1 MDKLIKHFN
10 DIDTSF
16 KAMKYITTLS
26 LVVSAVIGL
35 GSVLLYINKTSA
47 LTDTIYV
54 VDRASAVMASRTP
67 EEGYRDIEANDHVLR
82 FHELMLNITPNA
94 ESIKRNLDRALIL
107 SDKSAYDYY
116 MDLSEKGFYQRMI
129 SANITQEFVPD
140 SVKVDL
146 DSYPYKVRTYGKLYL
161 MRESNINLY
170 EFESQGQLVEVERS
184 PSNPHGLMLEK
195 FHVSRNENIGTR
207 RRN

>member
-10 DIDTSF
+10 DIEQSF
-16 KAMKYITTLS
+16 KVMKYITTLA
-26 LVVSAVIGL
+26 LGTAAVVIL
-35 GSVLLYINKTSA
+35 GAMLLYTNRTQS

-54 VDRASAVMASRTP
+54 VDRGSAVMANRSH
-67 EEGYRDIEANDHVLR
+67 EDGYRDIEADDHVLR
-82 FHELMLNITPNA
+82 FHELMLNVTPNA
-94 ESIKRNLDRALIL
+94 ESIKRNIDRALIL
-107 SDKSAYDYY
+107 CDKSAYDYY

-129 SANITQEFVPD
+129 SANITQEFVAD
-140 SVKVDL
+140 SVRVNME
-146 DSYPYKVRTYGKLYL
+146 SYPYKVTTYGKLYL

-195 FHVSRNENIGTR
+195 FHVTRNENIGSR

>member
-10 DIDTSF
+10 DIDQSF
-16 KAMKYITTLS
+16 KAMKWVTAIALAA
-26 LVVSAVIGL
+26 SAVAML
-35 GSVLLYINKTSA
+35 GTVLLYISKTEA
-47 LTDTIYV
+47 LTGTIYV
-54 VDRASAVMASRTP
+54 VDRGSAVMASRTH
-67 EEGYRDIEANDHVLR
+67 EDGYRDIEADDHVLR
-82 FHELMLNITPNA
+82 FHELMLNVTPNA

-129 SANITQEFVPD
+129 SANITQEFVAD
-140 SVKVDL
+140 SVRVDL
-146 DSYPYKVRTYGKLYL
+146 QSYPYRVRTYGKLYL

-170 EFESQGQLVEVERS
+170 EFESEAQLVEVERS

-195 FHVSRNENIGTR
+195 FHVTRNENIGSR

>member
-10 DIDTSF
+10 DIDQSF
-16 KAMKYITTLS
+16 KAMKWVTALALGAAVVAMLGTA
-26 LVVSAVIGL
+26 LVF
-35 GSVLLYINKTSA
+35 INKTSS

-54 VDRASAVMASRTP
+54 VDRGSAVMASRTP
-67 EEGYRDIEANDHVLR
+67 EDGYRDIEADDHVLR
-82 FHELMLNITPNA
+82 FHELMLNVTPNA
-94 ESIKRNLDRALIL
+94 ESIKRNIDRALIL
-107 SDKSAYDYY
+107 CDKSAYDYY

-129 SANITQEFVPD
+129 SANITQEFVAD
-140 SVKVDL
+140 SVRVNM
-146 DSYPYKVRTYGKLYL
+146 DSYPYKVTTYGKLYL

-195 FHVSRNENIGTR
+195 FHVTRNENIGSR

>member
-10 DIDTSF
+10 DIDQSF
-16 KAMKYITTLS
+16 KAMKWVTALALGVAVVAMLGTA
-26 LVVSAVIGL
+26 LVFIS
-35 GSVLLYINKTSA
+35 KTSS
-47 LTDTIYV
+47 LPDTIYV
-54 VDRASAVMASRTP
+54 VDKGSAVMANRSP
-67 EEGYRDIEANDHVLR
+67 EDGYRDIEADDHVLR
-82 FHELMLNITPNA
+82 FHELMLNVTPNA
-94 ESIKRNLDRALIL
+94 ESIKRNIDRALIL
-107 SDKSAYDYY
+107 CDKSAYDYY

-129 SANITQEFVPD
+129 SANITQEFVAD
-140 SVKVDL
+140 SVRVNME
-146 DSYPYKVRTYGKLYL
+146 SYPYKVTTYGKLYL

-195 FHVSRNENIGTR
+195 FHVTRNENIGSR

>member
-10 DIDTSF
+10 DIDQSF
-16 KAMKYITTLS
+16 KAMKWVTALALGAAVVAMLGTA
-26 LVVSAVIGL
+26 LVF
-35 GSVLLYINKTSA
+35 INKTSS

-54 VDRASAVMASRTP
+54 VDRGSAVMANRSP
-67 EEGYRDIEANDHVLR
+67 EDGYRDIEADDHVLR
-82 FHELMLNITPNA
+82 FHELMLNVTPNA

-129 SANITQEFVPD
+129 SANITQEFVAD
-140 SVKVDL
+140 SVKVNME
-146 DSYPYKVRTYGKLYL
+146 SYPYKVRTYGKLYL

-170 EFESQGQLVEVERS
+170 EFESEGLLVEVERS

-195 FHVSRNENIGTR
+195 FHVTRNENIGSR

>member
-10 DIDTSF
+10 DIDQSF
-16 KAMKYITTLS
+16 KAMKWVTS
-26 LVVSAVIGL
+26 LALGAAVVAML
-35 GSVLLYINKTSA
+35 GTALVFINKTSS
-47 LTDTIYV
+47 LSDTIYV
-54 VDRASAVMASRTP
+54 VDRGSAVMANRSP
-67 EEGYRDIEANDHVLR
+67 EDGYRDIEADDHVLR
-82 FHELMLNITPNA
+82 FHELMLNVTPNA
-94 ESIKRNLDRALIL
+94 ESIKRNIDRALIL
-107 SDKSAYDYY
+107 CDKSAYDYY

-129 SANITQEFVPD
+129 SANITQEFVAD
-140 SVKVDL
+140 SVKVNME
-146 DSYPYKVRTYGKLYL
+146 SYPYKVTTYGKLYL

-195 FHVSRNENIGTR
+195 FHVTRNENIGSR

>member
-10 DIDTSF
+10 DIEQSF
-16 KAMKYITTLS
+16 KVMKDITTLA
-26 LVVSAVIGL
+26 LGTAAVVIL
-35 GSVLLYINKTSA
+35 GAMLLYTDRTQS

-54 VDRASAVMASRTP
+54 VDRGSAVMASRTP
-67 EEGYRDIEANDHVLR
+67 EDGYRDIEADDHVLR
-82 FHELMLNITPNA
+82 FHELMLNVTPNA

-129 SANITQEFVPD
+129 SATITQEFVAD
-140 SVKVDL
+140 SVKVNME
-146 DSYPYKVRTYGKLYL
+146 SYPYKVRTYGKLYL
-161 MRESNINLY
+161 MRESKINLY
-170 EFESQGQLVEVERS
+170 EFESEGQLVEVERS

-195 FHVSRNENIGTR
+195 FHVTRNENIGSR

>member
-10 DIDTSF
+10 DIDQSF
-16 KAMKYITTLS
+16 KAMKWVTAIALAA
-26 LVVSAVIGL
+26 SAVAML
-35 GSVLLYINKTSA
+35 GTVLLYISKTEE
-47 LTDTIYV
+47 LTGNIYV
-54 VDRASAVMASRTP
+54 VDRGSAVMASRTP
-67 EEGYRDIEANDHVLR
+67 EDGYRDIEADDHVLR
-82 FHELMLNITPNA
+82 FHELMLNVTPNA

-129 SANITQEFVPD
+129 SANITQEFVAD
-140 SVKVDL
+140 SVRVDL
-146 DSYPYKVRTYGKLYL
+146 QSYPYRVRTYGKLYL

-170 EFESQGQLVEVERS
+170 EFESEAQLVEVERS

-195 FHVSRNENIGTR
+195 FHVTRNENIGSR

>member
-10 DIDTSF
+10 DIDQSF
-16 KAMKYITTLS
+16 KAMKWVTS
-26 LVVSAVIGL
+26 LALGAAVVAML
-35 GSVLLYINKTSA
+35 GTALVFINKTSS

-54 VDRASAVMASRTP
+54 VDRGSAVMANRSP
-67 EEGYRDIEANDHVLR
+67 EDGYRDIEADDHVLR
-82 FHELMLNITPNA
+82 FHELMLNVTPNA
-94 ESIKRNLDRALIL
+94 ESIKRNIDRALIL
-107 SDKSAYDYY
+107 CDKSAYDYY

-129 SANITQEFVPD
+129 SANITQEFVAD
-140 SVKVDL
+140 SVRVNME
-146 DSYPYKVRTYGKLYL
+146 SYPYKVTTYGKLYL

-170 EFESQGQLVEVERS
+170 EFESQGQLVEVARS

-195 FHVSRNENIGTR
+195 FHVPRNENIGSR

>member
-10 DIDTSF
+10 DVNQSF
-16 KAMKYITTLS
+16 KAMKWVTALALAAAVVTLLGTL
-26 LVVSAVIGL
+26 LV
-35 GSVLLYINKTSA
+35 YINKTSS
-47 LTDTIYV
+47 LTETIYV
-54 VDRASAVMASRTP
+54 VDRGSAVMASRSH
-67 EEGYRDIEANDHVLR
+67 EDGYKDIEANDHVLR
-82 FHELMLNITPNA
+82 FHELMLNVTPNA

-107 SDKSAYDYY
+107 CDKSAYDYY
-116 MDLSEKGFYQRMI
+116 MDLSEKGFYQRMV
-129 SANITQEFVPD
+129 SANITQEFVAD

-146 DSYPYKVRTYGKLYL
+146 ESYPYKVRTYGKLYL

-170 EFESQGQLVEVERS
+170 EFESQGQLIEVERS

-195 FHVSRNENIGTR
+195 FHVSRNENIGSR

>member
-10 DIDTSF
+10 DIDQSF
-16 KAMKYITTLS
+16 KAMKWVTAIALAA
-26 LVVSAVIGL
+26 SAVAML
-35 GSVLLYINKTSA
+35 GTVLLYISKTEA
-47 LTDTIYV
+47 LTGTIYV
-54 VDRASAVMASRTP
+54 VDRGSAVMASRTP
-67 EEGYRDIEANDHVLR
+67 EDGYRDIEADDHVLR
-82 FHELMLNITPNA
+82 FHELMLNVTPNA

-129 SANITQEFVPD
+129 SANITQEFVAD
-140 SVKVDL
+140 SVRVDL
-146 DSYPYKVRTYGKLYL
+146 QSYPYRVRTYGKLYL

-170 EFESQGQLVEVERS
+170 EFESEAQLVEVERS

-195 FHVSRNENIGTR
+195 FHVTRNENIGSR

>member
-1 MDKLIKHFN
+1 MDKLINHFN
-10 DIDTSF
+10 SIDTSF
-16 KAMKYITTLS
+16 KVMKFTTVLT
-26 LVVSAVIGL
+26 LVAAALVAL
-35 GSVLLYINKTSA
+35 GSVLIYTYKTGA
-47 LTDTIYV
+47 LMDTIYV
-54 VDRASAVMASRTP
+54 VDRGSAVMASRA
-67 EEGYRDIEANDHVLR
+67 EEDNYRDIEANDHVLR
-82 FHELMLNITPNA
+82 FHELMLNVTPNA

-129 SANITQEFVPD
+129 SANITQEFVAD

-146 DSYPYKVRTYGKLYL
+146 DSYPYKVTTYGKLYL

-195 FHVSRNENIGTR
+195 FHVTRNENIGTR
-207 RRN
+207 KRN

>member
-10 DIDTSF
+10 DIEQSF
-16 KAMKYITTLS
+16 KVMKYITTMALGTAA
-26 LVVSAVIGL
+26 VVIL
-35 GSVLLYINKTSA
+35 GAMLLYTNRTQS

-54 VDRASAVMASRTP
+54 VDRGSAVMANRSP
-67 EEGYRDIEANDHVLR
+67 EDGYRDIEADDHVLR
-82 FHELMLNITPNA
+82 FHELMLNVTPNA
-94 ESIKRNLDRALIL
+94 ESIKRNIDRALIL
-107 SDKSAYDYY
+107 CDKSAYDYY

-129 SANITQEFVPD
+129 SANITQEFVAD
-140 SVKVDL
+140 SVRVNME
-146 DSYPYKVRTYGKLYL
+146 SYPYKVTTYGKLYL

-170 EFESQGQLVEVERS
+170 EFESEGQLVEVERS

-195 FHVSRNENIGTR
+195 FHVTRNENIGSR

>member
-10 DIDTSF
+10 DIDQSF
-16 KAMKYITTLS
+16 KAMKWVTAIALAA
-26 LVVSAVIGL
+26 SAVAML
-35 GSVLLYINKTSA
+35 GTVLLYISKTEA
-47 LTDTIYV
+47 LTGTIYV
-54 VDRASAVMASRTP
+54 VDRGSAVMASRTH
-67 EEGYRDIEANDHVLR
+67 EDGYRDIEANDHVLR
-82 FHELMLNITPNA
+82 FHELMLNITPNS

-107 SDKSAYDYY
+107 CDKSAYDYY
-116 MDLSEKGFYQRMI
+116 MDLAEKGFYQRMI
-129 SANITQEFVPD
+129 SANITQEFVAD

-146 DSYPYKVRTYGKLYL
+146 ESYPYKVRTYGKLYL

-170 EFESQGQLVEVERS
+170 EFESEAQLVEVERS

-195 FHVSRNENIGTR
+195 FHVTRNENIGSR

>member
-35 GSVLLYINKTSA
+35 GSVLLYINKTSK

-170 EFESQGQLVEVERS
+170 EFESEGQLVEVERS

-195 FHVSRNENIGTR
+195 FHVSRNENVGTR

>member
-10 DIDTSF
+10 DIDQSF
-16 KAMKYITTLS
+16 KAMKWVTAL
-26 LVVSAVIGL
+26 AL
-35 GSVLLYINKTSA
+35 GAAGVAMLGTAQVFINKTSS

-54 VDRASAVMASRTP
+54 VDRGSAVMASRTP
-67 EEGYRDIEANDHVLR
+67 EDGYRDIEADDHVLR
-82 FHELMLNITPNA
+82 FHELMLNVTPNA

-129 SANITQEFVPD
+129 SANITQEFVAD
-140 SVKVDL
+140 SVKVNME
-146 DSYPYKVRTYGKLYL
+146 SYPYKVRTYGKLYL

-170 EFESQGQLVEVERS
+170 EFESEGQLVEVERS

-195 FHVSRNENIGTR
+195 FHVTRNENIGSR

>member
-10 DIDTSF
+10 DIDLSF
-16 KAMKYITTLS
+16 KAMKWVTALALGAAVVAMLGTA
-26 LVVSAVIGL
+26 LVFIS
-35 GSVLLYINKTSA
+35 KTSS

-54 VDRASAVMASRTP
+54 VDRGSAVMANRSH
-67 EEGYRDIEANDHVLR
+67 EDGYRDIEADDHVLR
-82 FHELMLNITPNA
+82 FHELMLNVTPNA
-94 ESIKRNLDRALIL
+94 ESIKRNIDRALIL
-107 SDKSAYDYY
+107 CDKSAYDYY

-129 SANITQEFVPD
+129 SANITQEFVAD
-140 SVKVDL
+140 SVRVNME
-146 DSYPYKVRTYGKLYL
+146 SYPYKVTTYGKLYL

-195 FHVSRNENIGTR
+195 FHVIRNENIGSR

>member
-10 DIDTSF
+10 DIDQSF
-16 KAMKYITTLS
+16 KAMKWVTS
-26 LVVSAVIGL
+26 LALGAAVVAML
-35 GSVLLYINKTSA
+35 GTALVFINKTSS

-54 VDRASAVMASRTP
+54 VDRGSAVMASRTP
-67 EEGYRDIEANDHVLR
+67 EDGYRDIEADDHVLR
-82 FHELMLNITPNA
+82 FHELMLNVTPNA

-129 SANITQEFVPD
+129 SANITQEFVAD
-140 SVKVDL
+140 SVKVNME
-146 DSYPYKVRTYGKLYL
+146 SYPYKVRTYGKLYL

-170 EFESQGQLVEVERS
+170 EFESEGQLVEVERS

-195 FHVSRNENIGTR
+195 FHVTRNENIGSR

>member
-10 DIDTSF
+10 DIDQSF
-16 KAMKYITTLS
+16 KAMKWVTALALGAAVVAMLGTA
-26 LVVSAVIGL
+26 LVFIS
-35 GSVLLYINKTSA
+35 KTSS

-54 VDRASAVMASRTP
+54 VDRGSAGMASRTP
-67 EEGYRDIEANDHVLR
+67 EDGYRDIEADDHVLR
-82 FHELMLNITPNA
+82 FHELMLNVTPNA
-94 ESIKRNLDRALIL
+94 ESIKRNIDRALIL
-107 SDKSAYDYY
+107 CDKSAYDYY

-129 SANITQEFVPD
+129 SANITQEFVAD
-140 SVKVDL
+140 SVKVNME
-146 DSYPYKVRTYGKLYL
+146 SYPYKVTTYGKLYL

-195 FHVSRNENIGTR
+195 FHVTRNENIGSR

>member
-10 DIDTSF
+10 DIDQSF
-16 KAMKYITTLS
+16 KAMKWVTALALGAAVVAMLGTA
-26 LVVSAVIGL
+26 LVF
-35 GSVLLYINKTSA
+35 INKTNS

-54 VDRASAVMASRTP
+54 VDRGSAVMANRSP
-67 EEGYRDIEANDHVLR
+67 EDGYRDIEADDHVLR
-82 FHELMLNITPNA
+82 FHELMLNVTPNA
-94 ESIKRNLDRALIL
+94 ESIKRNIDRALIL
-107 SDKSAYDYY
+107 CDKSAYDYY

-129 SANITQEFVPD
+129 SANITQEFVAD
-140 SVKVDL
+140 SVRVNME
-146 DSYPYKVRTYGKLYL
+146 SYPYKVTTYGKLYL

-195 FHVSRNENIGTR
+195 FHVTRNENIGSR